1 MPSKALLLIVD
12 GIGDV
17 SVPALGDRTPLQVA
31 DTPFLDALAGGGC
44 HQAAARNQLL
54 PADAPATCA

>member
-17 SVPALGDRTPLQVA
+17 TIPALGDRTPLQVA
-31 DTPFLDALAGGGC
+31 HTPFLDALAGGGLPSGSR
-44 HQAAARNQLL
+44 ATPAARR
-54 PADAPATCA
+54 